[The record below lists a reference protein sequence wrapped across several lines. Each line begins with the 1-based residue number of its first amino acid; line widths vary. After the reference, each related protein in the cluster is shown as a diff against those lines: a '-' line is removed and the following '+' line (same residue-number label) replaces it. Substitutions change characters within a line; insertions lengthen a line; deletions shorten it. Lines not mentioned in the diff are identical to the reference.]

1 MDFRGRLH
9 RGLVP
14 PLPALDVLDQ
24 PTRRLIVALLAHQP
38 ATVGQLSQV
47 LELSQPLVSKHVR
60 ALIDAGLLDVAPS
73 SHDGRVRLYRLRR
86 EPFAELE
93 AWLADIRATW
103 HKRTR
108 HRPHER
114 DDAL

>member
-9 RGLVP
+9 QGLVP

-24 PTRRLIVALLAHQP
+24 PTRRLIVALLAHEP
-38 ATVGQLSQV
+38 ASIGQLTRM

-60 ALIDAGLLDVAPS
+60 TLLDAGLLDVAPS
-73 SHDGRVRLYRLRR
+73 AQDGRLRLYRLRR
-86 EPFAELE
+86 QPFAELE

-114 DDAL
+114 DDHL